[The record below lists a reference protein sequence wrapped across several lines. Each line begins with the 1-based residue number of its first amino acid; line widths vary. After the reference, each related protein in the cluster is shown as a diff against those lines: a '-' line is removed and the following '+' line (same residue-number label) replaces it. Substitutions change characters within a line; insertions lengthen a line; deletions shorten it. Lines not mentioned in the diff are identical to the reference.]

1 MKKLLLLLATV
12 IGFGSQA
19 MAQTIKIAY
28 PNWAEGV
35 AITHLV
41 EAILEDRMGYDVEL
55 TMADPGAIYAAVAQG
70 QQDAFLDGWLPN
82 THEPYWEEYG
92 DDLIDLGPF
101 YGYGVTGLVVPTY
114 MDVNSIDE
122 LNDIADE
129 LDGEIIGIGTGAG
142 IYRNT
147 NKAIEE
153 YGLDLKQVASS
164 GPAMTAALADAVRN
178 HEPIVVTGWKPH
190 WMFGRYDLK
199 VLDDPRGVYPIDGLK
214 KIVRKGFREDYP
226 DAAQFI
232 TNFNMTEASL
242 LDLMLAIDDAGNDD
256 PSEVVRD
263 WMTRNEPLIDS
274 WMPR

>member
-1 MKKLLLLLATV
+1 MKKLLLLLAASL
-12 IGFGSQA
+12 GLGSLA
-19 MAQTIKIAY
+19 SAQIKIAY

-41 EAILEDRMGYDVEL
+41 EAIVEDRMGYDVEL

-92 DDLIDLGPF
+92 DQLEDLGPF
-101 YGYGVTGLVVPTY
+101 YGNGVTGLVVPTY
-114 MDVNSIDE
+114 MDVDSIED
-122 LNDIADE
+122 LNDIADD
-129 LDGEIIGIGTGAG
+129 LDGKIVGIGTGAG

-147 NKAIEE
+147 NVAIDE
-153 YGLDLKQVASS
+153 YGLDLEQVASS
-164 GPAMTAALADAVRN
+164 GPAMTAALADAIRN
-178 HEPIVVTGWKPH
+178 EEPIVVTGWKPH
-190 WMFGRYDLK
+190 WMFGRFDLK

-214 KIVRKGFREDYP
+214 KLVRKDFREEYP
-226 DAAQFI
+226 EVTQFLV
-232 TNFNMTEASL
+232 NFSLSEDTL

-263 WMTRNEPLIDS
+263 WMLRHEPLIDS